1 MEILYY
7 TVTAVVLYLVAD
19 WVLDRIE
26 IVSGRRLAY
35 RNLIFFVIILAL
47 ALVASQVVKLFL

>member
-7 TVTAVVLYLVAD
+7 TVTAVVLYFVAD

-26 IVSGRRLAY
+26 IAY
-35 RNLIFFVIILAL
+35 GQRFKFRSLIFFVIILVL
-47 ALVASQVVKLFL
+47 ALIVSQLARFFF

>member
-19 WVLDRIE
+19 RLLDRIE
-26 IVSGRRLAY
+26 IRFGRRLAY
-35 RNLIFFVIILAL
+35 RNLIFFVIIMVLAL
-47 ALVASQVVKLFL
+47 LASQVVKLFV